1 LLAGLGDAR
10 HAAPR
15 EGVTLLPL
23 FSLPFYCVLLGAS
36 FGSLMMFFAWRRR
49 PAAAIREGAT
59 RSRISELETGRFHV
73 IGRVVPIH
81 TSASE
86 VDGAAC
92 VYLER
97 ARYERVGRGLLPL
110 LREVGHGLQAHRFY
124 LDDGSGRILIDPAKT
139 LIDCA
144 TLVDQD
150 GLVAER
156 RLRAGEEVE
165 MIARFQPSDRPG
177 AEGESEGPYRAAAAG
192 FEAGPDDVGPP
203 RISYRTVQGMERWS
217 NDGVAV
223 FLRGAGVLMIATSV
237 FFGIV
242 IMLWSHWA
250 TLHG

>member
-165 MIARFQPSDRPG
+165 MIARFQPSDRRAPRARARARTAPRPRG
-177 AEGESEGPYRAAAAG
+177 SRPVPTTSDRRGSRTGPCRGWSAGRTTESRC
-192 FEAGPDDVGPP
+192 
-203 RISYRTVQGMERWS
+203 SC
-217 NDGVAV
+217 VAQ
-223 FLRGAGVLMIATSV
+223 AC
-237 FFGIV
+237 
-242 IMLWSHWA
+242 
-250 TLHG
+250 